1 MIFFKESPHTLWL
14 SAAFQVR
21 IMRQSAST
29 SAPAPKGAAACLL
42 KLFQAEMRRCRLEA
56 RRAKRYLI
64 EREGD
69 DMQMRFRAYLQ
80 FISLSRLLRGP
91 IPPENRDASAR
102 TSPSLLYT
110 AIVLALLLAILEID
124 LHRAGLE
131 SVGLARNPY
140 PVQPVFMGP

>member
-1 MIFFKESPHTLWL
+1 
-14 SAAFQVR
+14 
-21 IMRQSAST
+21 
-29 SAPAPKGAAACLL
+29 
-42 KLFQAEMRRCRLEA
+42 MRRRRLEA

-64 EREGD
+64 EGEGD

-80 FISLSRLLRGP
+80 FISLSRFLRGP
-91 IPPENRDASAR
+91 IPPHNADASVR

-110 AIVLALLLAILEID
+110 VIVLALLLAILEID

-131 SVGLARNPY
+131 SIGLARNPY

>member
-1 MIFFKESPHTLWL
+1 
-14 SAAFQVR
+14 
-21 IMRQSAST
+21 
-29 SAPAPKGAAACLL
+29 
-42 KLFQAEMRRCRLEA
+42 
-56 RRAKRYLI
+56 
-64 EREGD
+64 
-69 DMQMRFRAYLQ
+69 MQMRFRAYLQ

-102 TSPSLLYT
+102 ASPSLLYT